1 MAVSDSDRLF
11 LDAAAELAA
20 RGLYSAPPNPKVGC
34 LLVREG
40 LVLGRGWHEYTGGPH
55 AEIVALD
62 DAGGIDRIAGA
73 TCYVSLEPCAHH
85 GRTSPCAEAL
95 IQAKVARVV
104 AAATDPNPL
113 VSGAGF
119 ELLRRAGIAV
129 DVLELPATRELNPG
143 YFKQMEHN
151 LPWVRLKIAGSLDGR
166 AAMAS
171 GESKWI
177 TCEAA
182 RADVQHFRARSSAVV
197 TGIGTVLAD
206 DPALNVRTTQHARQP
221 LRVVLDSTLRTPANA
236 RILEE
241 PGGALLVT
249 TPAAGTRELAAEV
262 LVLEGPRVP
271 LDEVLAA
278 LAARDCNEVLVE
290 AGPELTGAFLTAGLW
305 DELILY
311 QAPKLL
317 GAGARGLAG
326 FEIDTLADAVEG
338 RIVETRQIGGDLR
351 IRMLR
356 QVAFAGTGPTLQ
368 RPSGTEPPG
377 AGGLNDE

>member
-1 MAVSDSDRLF
+1 MVVSDSDRLF
-11 LDAAAELAA
+11 LDAADELAA

-34 LLVREG
+34 LLVRQG
-40 LVLGRGWHEYTGGPH
+40 VVLGRGWHEHTGGPH

-62 DAGGIDRIAGA
+62 DAGGIDRLAGA

-85 GRTSPCAEAL
+85 GRTPPCTEAL
-95 IQAKVARVV
+95 IKAKVARVV

-119 ELLRRAGIAV
+119 EMLRQAGITV
-129 DVLELPATRELNPG
+129 DVVELPAARDLNPG
-143 YFKQMEHN
+143 YFKQMEHD
-151 LPWVRLKIAGSLDGR
+151 LPWVRLKVAGSLDGR

-171 GESKWI
+171 GESQWI
-177 TCEAA
+177 TSEAA

-206 DPALNVRTTQHARQP
+206 DPALTVRITKDARQP

-236 RILEE
+236 RILGE
-241 PGGALLVT
+241 PGQALLVT
-249 TPAAGTRELAAEV
+249 TRAAVTRDVPAEV
-262 LVLEGPRVP
+262 LVLEGRRVP
-271 LDEVLAA
+271 LDGLLSA
-278 LAARDCNEVLVE
+278 LVARDCNEVLVE

-317 GAGARGLAG
+317 GASARGFAG
-326 FEIDTLADAVEG
+326 FRIDALADAVDG
-338 RIVETRQIGGDLR
+338 RIVETLQVGEDLR
-351 IRMLR
+351 IRVLR
-356 QVAFAGTGPTLQ
+356 A
-368 RPSGTEPPG
+368 
-377 AGGLNDE
+377 

>member
-40 LVLGRGWHEYTGGPH
+40 VVLGRGWHEYTGGPH

-62 DAGGIDRIAGA
+62 DAQGTDRIAGA

-104 AAATDPNPL
+104 AAATDPNPR

-119 ELLRRAGIAV
+119 ELLRQAGIAV
-129 DVLELPATRELNPG
+129 DVLELPAARELNPG
-143 YFKQMEHN
+143 YFKQMEHS
-151 LPWVRLKIAGSLDGR
+151 LPWVRLKVAGSLDGR

-177 TCEAA
+177 TSEAA

-197 TGIGTVLAD
+197 TGIGTILAD
-206 DPALNVRTTQHARQP
+206 DPALNVRITKDARQP
-221 LRVVLDSTLRTPANA
+221 LRVVLDSALRTPANA

-241 PGGALLVT
+241 PGQALLVT
-249 TPAAGTRELAAEV
+249 TPAARTRDVTAEV
-262 LVLEGPRVP
+262 LVLEGRRVP
-271 LDEVLAA
+271 LEGLLAA

-290 AGPELTGAFLTAGLW
+290 AGPELTGAFLAAGLW

-317 GAGARGLAG
+317 GTSARGLAG
-326 FEIDTLADAVEG
+326 FEIDTLADAIQG
-338 RIVETRQIGGDLR
+338 RIVETVQIGKDLR
-351 IRMLR
+351 IRLLR
-356 QVAFAGTGPTLQ
+356 
-368 RPSGTEPPG
+368 
-377 AGGLNDE
+377 

>member
-34 LLVREG
+34 LLVSEG
-40 LVLGRGWHEYTGGPH
+40 VVLGRGWHEYTGGPH

-62 DAGGIDRIAGA
+62 DAQGTDRIAGA

-104 AAATDPNPL
+104 AAATDPNPR

-119 ELLRRAGIAV
+119 ELLRQAGIAV
-129 DVLELPATRELNPG
+129 DVLELPAARELNPG
-143 YFKQMEHN
+143 YFKQMEHS
-151 LPWVRLKIAGSLDGR
+151 LPWVRLKVAGSLDGR

-177 TCEAA
+177 TSEAA

-197 TGIGTVLAD
+197 TGIGTILAD
-206 DPALNVRTTQHARQP
+206 DPALNVRITKDARQP
-221 LRVVLDSTLRTPANA
+221 LRVVLDSALRTPANA
-236 RILEE
+236 RILGE
-241 PGGALLVT
+241 PGQALLVT
-249 TPAAGTRELAAEV
+249 TPAARTRGVTAEV
-262 LVLEGPRVP
+262 LVLEGRRVP
-271 LDEVLAA
+271 LEGLLAA

-290 AGPELTGAFLTAGLW
+290 AGPELTGAFLAAGLW

-317 GAGARGLAG
+317 GTSARGLAG
-326 FEIDTLADAVEG
+326 FEIDTLADAIQG
-338 RIVETRQIGGDLR
+338 RIVETVQIGKDLR
-351 IRMLR
+351 IRLLR
-356 QVAFAGTGPTLQ
+356 
-368 RPSGTEPPG
+368 
-377 AGGLNDE
+377 

>member
-40 LVLGRGWHEYTGGPH
+40 VVLGRGWHEHTGGPH

-119 ELLRRAGIAV
+119 ELLRQAGISV
-129 DVLELPATRELNPG
+129 DVLELPAARELNPG
-143 YFKQMEHN
+143 YFKQMEHS
-151 LPWVRLKIAGSLDGR
+151 LPWVRLKVAGSLDGR

-177 TCEAA
+177 TSEAA

-206 DPALNVRTTQHARQP
+206 DPALNVRITQDARQP

-236 RILEE
+236 RILDE

-249 TPAAGTRELAAEV
+249 TPAAGTREVAAEV
-262 LVLEGPRVP
+262 LVLEGRRVP
-271 LDEVLAA
+271 LDEMLAA
-278 LAARDCNEVLVE
+278 LVARDCNEVLVE
-290 AGPELTGAFLTAGLW
+290 AGPELTGAFLSAGLW

-326 FEIDTLADAVEG
+326 FEIDTLAEAVEG

-356 QVAFAGTGPTLQ
+356 
-368 RPSGTEPPG
+368 
-377 AGGLNDE
+377 